1 MEYLMVVDALHN
13 VTDCSLR
20 SVRVFASLVSD
31 DRGRDESQIPTD
43 RRHVA
48 QNLASVDPHPV
59 ERRVREVVA
68 ANRSQIRL
76 PLAIYRPNNSHVVP
90 ARVQSGRR

>member
-1 MEYLMVVDALHN
+1 MVSYLVVLDPLLHIS
-13 VTDCSLR
+13 DRCLR
-20 SVRVFASLVSD
+20 SVGVFASLVSD

-68 ANRSQIRL
+68 VDRSQIRSRSEPVTWTL
-76 PLAIYRPNNSHVVP
+76 RTCCS
-90 ARVQSGRR
+90 